1 MTLHFKGPASLWSCP
16 ARGCSGLTGGCSCPS
31 ASSITCRVSGSGTHT
46 TGCETEFGGLPHV
59 GLGLHE
65 HTHNRLARQSFV
77 DSPVYSWFTWAHRHA
92 TAWLALCIV
101 ALISLSKDPSLD
113 GTFPQFLKYLLVGRH
128 INNYFVVRRHITNTL
143 VLFTTETW
151 QTNYVNARKKCYK
164 QTMFMHTRHNKHTR
178 F

>member
-1 MTLHFKGPASLWSCP
+1 MILSCQGMFRTDWWLFMSICFKHHMQGV
-16 ARGCSGLTGGCSCPS
+16 
-31 ASSITCRVSGSGTHT
+31 RVR
-46 TGCETEFGGLPHV
+46 
-59 GLGLHE
+59 
-65 HTHNRLARQSFV
+65 HTHNRPVRQSFV
-77 DSPVYSWFTWAHRHA
+77 DSPMYSWFTWAHIQA

-128 INNYFVVRRHITNTL
+128 INNYFVVSRHITNTL